1 MPRYMVER
9 HFPEGLQI
17 PVNAEGAAA
26 CLNVVH
32 GNTDLGVTW
41 LHSYVSEDKTKT
53 FCIYDG
59 PSPEAIQRAAER
71 NGLPVNRVTPVSV
84 LDPYFYR

>member
-32 GNTDLGVTW
+32 GNNDLGVTW
-41 LHSYVSEDKTKT
+41 LHSCGRRDK
-53 FCIYDG
+53 
-59 PSPEAIQRAAER
+59 S
-71 NGLPVNRVTPVSV
+71 VTAQAVMP
-84 LDPYFYR
+84 R